1 MTEDKSPFMH
11 FVSIRDIRQEDKV
24 EYTLSD
30 IILITICAVLSGH
43 DTWKGI
49 SGYGRKQRDFLL
61 RFDFSGKTSPSEDT
75 IARVMGTISTK
86 SLQKAF
92 IEWMKSCHELTD
104 GEVVAIDGK
113 TLRGSYNRAADQAA
127 IYMVNAFAT
136 ANGVCLGQSKV
147 NSKTNE
153 IIEIPKL
160 LELLD
165 VSGCLI
171 AIDAM
176 GCQRKIAQ
184 KIIDKNADYLLAV
197 KANQGKLD
205 EAFDNYYRPSML
217 QHFDGDSYSSQEKS
231 HGRLETRCALINTDL
246 SVLGDLAYDWPELKT
261 MGIMVSVRQEGKH
274 AEESDISARY
284 YISSKS
290 LTAKELH
297 DATRSHWLIE
307 SMHWQLDVGLK
318 EDACRI
324 RVDDR
329 AEVFARI
336 RQDVLKEHGIQIS
349 MDGKGCYHDNIFVKR
364 LWLSVKHECVY
375 LTAFEMGS
383 T

>member
-1 MTEDKSPFMH
+1 MTEEKSPFMH
-11 FVSIRDIRQEDKV
+11 FVSIKDIRQEGKV
-24 EYTLSD
+24 EHTLSD

-49 SGYGRKQRDFLL
+49 SDYGRKQRDFLL
-61 RFDFSGKTSPSEDT
+61 RFGFSGETSPSADT
-75 IARVMGTISTK
+75 IARVMGAISPK
-86 SLQKAF
+86 ALQKAF

-113 TLRGSYNRAADQAA
+113 TLRGSYNRATDQAA
-127 IYMVNAFAT
+127 IHMVNAFAT

-153 IIEIPKL
+153 ITAIPKL

-165 VSGCLI
+165 ISGCLI
-171 AIDAM
+171 TIDAM
-176 GCQRKIAQ
+176 GCQHKIAQ

-197 KANQGKLD
+197 KGNQGKLD
-205 EAFDNYYRPSML
+205 KAFDNYYRPAML
-217 QHFDGDSYSSQEKS
+217 QKFDGDSYASQEKS

-274 AEESDISARY
+274 AEESDISVRY
-284 YISSKS
+284 YISSKA

-336 RQDVLKEHGIQIS
+336 RQMVLNLLKQEKSFKAGIQRKRMMCA
-349 MDGKGCYHDNIFVKR
+349 MDQEYLATVLGS
-364 LWLSVKHECVY
+364 LS
-375 LTAFEMGS
+375 
-383 T
+383 

>member
-11 FVSIRDIRQEDKV
+11 FVSIRDIRQEGKV
-24 EYTLSD
+24 ENMLSD

-49 SGYGRKQRDFLL
+49 IDYGRKQRDFLL
-61 RFDFSGKTSPSEDT
+61 RFGFSGKTSPSADT
-75 IARVMGTISTK
+75 IERVMGTMSTK
-86 SLQKAF
+86 ALQNAF
-92 IEWMKSCHELTD
+92 IEWMKSCHELID
-104 GEVVAIDGK
+104 GEVIAIDGK
-113 TLRGSYNRAADQAA
+113 TLKGSYNRATDQAA
-127 IYMVNAFAT
+127 IHMVNAFAT
-136 ANGVCLGQSKV
+136 ANVVCHGQSKV
-147 NSKTNE
+147 DSKTNE
-153 IIEIPKL
+153 ITAIPKL
-160 LELLD
+160 LEFLD
-165 VSGCLI
+165 ISGCLI
-171 AIDAM
+171 TIDAM

-197 KANQGKLD
+197 KGNQGRLD

-246 SVLGDLAYDWPELKT
+246 SVLGDLAYDWPELKR

-274 AEESDISARY
+274 AEESDISVRY
-284 YISSKS
+284 YISSKA

-307 SMHWQLDVGLK
+307 SMHWKLDVGLK
-318 EDACRI
+318 EDTCLI

-336 RQDVLKEHGIQIS
+336 RQMVLNLLKQEKSFKAGIQRQRMMCA
-349 MDGKGCYHDNIFVKR
+349 MDQEYLATVLGS
-364 LWLSVKHECVY
+364 LS
-375 LTAFEMGS
+375 
-383 T
+383 